1 MVEKP
6 KVYFHN
12 VSKKYTLQQKK
23 IDKIK
28 ELFSLRDNAN
38 YNFFALKNVS
48 FTVNEGET
56 IGVIGI
62 NGSGKST
69 LSNILAQV
77 IPPTSGE
84 VKINGETS
92 LIAISVGLNNNLTG
106 LENIE
111 LKCLM
116 QGLTKEEIKEIT
128 PLIVE
133 FAELG
138 IFINQPVKSYSSG
151 MKSRLGFAIS
161 AHTDPDIMVVDEALS
176 VGDQTFYE
184 KCIKKMNQF
193 KKEGK
198 TIFFISHSASQIR
211 NFCDRT
217 MWIHHGELIEFGE
230 TKEVLG
236 KYSKFIKDFNSLSDE
251 EKAEYKKDKMALRQ
265 VDEFEK
271 TPSTTRRRR
280 KVKESKI
287 KAKRP
292 IGLAILSILFVLSAA
307 LMIFTNGA
315 FKGLDLFRKDDP
327 ISSKQVE
334 GSSKA
339 NETKE
344 EDQRMLINKNGYIA
358 DHSVIVYSTKEL
370 SEKSTTLT
378 FADRVYVESSSGNV
392 SQIKINN
399 EVVGYVNNDSIFIP
413 SETGTSSNTDIISN
427 VLPGLPN
434 AFVDSYQ
441 YYLAFLNSDQETIES
456 RILGKT
462 GEESVENGTYIIF
475 DKVRY
480 HLNDEKI
487 SDQLIISDFDPQN
500 VDVEKLMVEASFT
513 NKDNEILYVM
523 ANEYGYVINLKE
535 NSVSIERVESF

>member
-28 ELFSLRDNAN
+28 ELFLLRDNAN
-38 YNFFALKNVS
+38 HNFFALKNVS

-106 LENIE
+106 IENIE

-116 QGLTKEEIKEIT
+116 QGLTKEEIKHIT

-217 MWIHHGELIEFGE
+217 MWIHHGELVEFGE

-236 KYSKFIKDFNSLSDE
+236 KYSKFIKDFNSLTDE
-251 EKAEYKKDKMALRQ
+251 EKAEYKREKMALRQ

-271 TPSTTRRRR
+271 IPSTTRRRR
-280 KVKESKI
+280 MVKESKT
-287 KAKRP
+287 KGKGP
-292 IGLAILSILFVLSAA
+292 VGLAILSILFVLSAA

-315 FKGLDLFRKDDP
+315 FKGLDLFGKDDP
-327 ISSKQVE
+327 ASSKQVE
-334 GSSKA
+334 GKSKA
-339 NETKE
+339 NETKV
-344 EDQRMLINKNGYIA
+344 DKLVLINKNGYIA
-358 DHSVIVYSTKEL
+358 DQSVTVYSSKEL
-370 SEKSTTLT
+370 SEEFTTLT

-392 SQIKINN
+392 SQIKIDNG
-399 EVVGYVNNDSIFIP
+399 VVGYVNNDYIFIP

-441 YYLAFLNSDQETIES
+441 YYLAFLSSDQETIES
-456 RILGKT
+456 RLLGKT
-462 GEESVENGTYIIF
+462 GEESVANGTYLIF
-475 DKVRY
+475 DKVKY
-480 HLNDEKI
+480 HINDEKI
-487 SDQLIISDFDPQN
+487 SNQLIISDFVPQN
-500 VDVEKLMVEASFT
+500 VDVERLLLEASFT
-513 NKDNEILYVM
+513 NKDNEILYVVT
-523 ANEYGYVINLKE
+523 NEYGYVINLKD
-535 NSVSIERVESF
+535 NSVSIRRLESF